1 MPSVGSVFVKHKVG
15 QDHFQL
21 YNLHRTQVYVALV
34 IESTY
39 GLSSD
44 FLLPFF
50 YNLIYR
56 HNNTTVSRLHNH
68 IHSYYLY
75 H

>member
-1 MPSVGSVFVKHKVG
+1 MPSAASVFVKHKGG

-21 YNLHRTQVYVALV
+21 YNLHRTQVYVALL

-44 FLLPFF
+44 NVLQIFF
-50 YNLIYR
+50 CQSCTI
-56 HNNTTVSRLHNH
+56 
-68 IHSYYLY
+68 SYKDITIQL
-75 H
+75 